1 MKVRPCT
8 PDSLQLE
15 SCPIWYFTQQNRLES
30 LFTVKKL
37 ADECHNLV
45 CSCNLK
51 LYKPLRISS
60 PLFFSLDYDEDFE
73 GSDAEKEDDYEDD
86 FDDGDKDQSEHSARS
101 PAQSSRRSRSRSPAH
116 SDDED
121 KTAREVSD
129 VHEFFLCHHF
139 LAIWD
144 PLQSQKYISIQSFF
158 PLLKKILL
166 ATHSLCLE

>member
-1 MKVRPCT
+1 MNVT
-8 PDSLQLE
+8 
-15 SCPIWYFTQQNRLES
+15 I
-30 LFTVKKL
+30 
-37 ADECHNLV
+37 
-45 CSCNLK
+45 
-51 LYKPLRISS
+51 LYVHAIKNCINHKEYHYRC
-60 PLFFSLDYDEDFE
+60 FFSLDYDEDFE

-144 PLQSQKYISIQSFF
+144 LLQSQKYISIQSFF
-158 PLLKKILL
+158 PLLKIILL
-166 ATHSLCLE
+166 DTHSLCLE

>member
-1 MKVRPCT
+1 M
-8 PDSLQLE
+8 
-15 SCPIWYFTQQNRLES
+15 
-30 LFTVKKL
+30 KKL

-129 VHEFFLCHHF
+129 VHEFFICHHL
-139 LAIWD
+139 LAIW
-144 PLQSQKYISIQSFF
+144 LYCKIRSISVFSLSFCCIRVF
-158 PLLKKILL
+158 ACHTFIVPR
-166 ATHSLCLE
+166 